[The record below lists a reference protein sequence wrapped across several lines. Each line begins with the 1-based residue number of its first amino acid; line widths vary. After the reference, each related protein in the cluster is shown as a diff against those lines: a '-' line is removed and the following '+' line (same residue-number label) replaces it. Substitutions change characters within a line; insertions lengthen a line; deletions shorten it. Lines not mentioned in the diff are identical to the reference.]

1 MPTCSNCNE
10 DLLRSKYS
18 TTQLRKDATIRK
30 CKSCVKLI
38 TAAAPAAKNTQT
50 QTKTKTKTAA
60 SVDKEAVNVKD
71 VNVNVTT
78 EAITDDPVSEP
89 ETASLTLLTT
99 TNEEVEEPEMPT
111 NNEEDEQQVEEAQTV
126 HANIHINTAIGD
138 NHTSSE
144 DVAAV
149 AVAVAEDGTNHVNE
163 TADVGIDTIDTD
175 TIGIAAHDAIITQ
188 THAIDTLDVDNTLT
202 SPHDDPVRHVDNHVH
217 VHVHALVIS
226 TSDETPVNS
235 NTIIGEQVEIAVVEN
250 TVLVVEEP
258 EQNDDEFILD
268 EKLKEIQIQI
278 IPEEVTI
285 QNETDNCSTASTQA
299 PSLIRIGICAMDKKA
314 RSKPMVR
321 ISAFH
326 CH

>member
-1 MPTCSNCNE
+1 M
-10 DLLRSKYS
+10 
-18 TTQLRKDATIRK
+18 
-30 CKSCVKLI
+30 
-38 TAAAPAAKNTQT
+38 
-50 QTKTKTKTAA
+50 
-60 SVDKEAVNVKD
+60 KD

-149 AVAVAEDGTNHVNE
+149 AVAEDDTNHVNE

-217 VHVHALVIS
+217 VQVHALVIS